1 MSGAAKESGAAKLN
15 RSAAN
20 WKLVR
25 QQTWTQISQHK
36 ATFCIGF
43 CANCLVVMIVLLL
56 SSALVQFP
64 VIYLKAAELRA
75 GEVDLVKRARL
86 SPGQAAHRASNVRA
100 ADSVVVGDRR
110 ADAQLHAVCAAPRVD
125 QRLAPLL
132 SLAAHLLRRA
142 VVGCE
147 RMCQVRRAFSV
158 APFPRFGEAHPLTR
172 THRAAI

>member
-1 MSGAAKESGAAKLN
+1 MSETDVPAPFSAGSSRVSRSYMNGAAKEAGAAKLN

-75 GEVDLVKRARL
+75 GEVDLVKRVAT
-86 SPGQAAHRASNVRA
+86 SMPQVAHAVSNA
-100 ADSVVVGDRR
+100 CADSVVGG
-110 ADAQLHAVCAAPRVD
+110 H
-125 QRLAPLL
+125 
-132 SLAAHLLRRA
+132 
-142 VVGCE
+142 
-147 RMCQVRRAFSV
+147 
-158 APFPRFGEAHPLTR
+158 
-172 THRAAI
+172 